1 MNYIKGWILT
11 GVDTLSRAP
20 LKSEKSET
28 DNAERNSYVHLTKS
42 TFLISGF
49 RLQQF
54 EDETKSDENLRKLCK
69 SDETLLPHIQNRW
82 LKLKNDVPNLIRRYT
97 DKI

>member
-1 MNYIKGWILT
+1 MNYIKSSILT
-11 GVDTLSRAP
+11 GADTLSRAP

-28 DNAERNSYVHLTKS
+28 DNTERNSYVHLTKL

-54 EDETKSDENLRKLCK
+54 KDETKSDENLQKLCK
-69 SDETLLPHIQNRW
+69 SDETLLPHIQNR
-82 LKLKNDVPNLIRRYT
+82 
-97 DKI
+97 

>member
-54 EDETKSDENLRKLCK
+54 EDETKSDE
-69 SDETLLPHIQNRW
+69 TLLPHIQNRW